1 MKYYYIIHKSKINEE
16 IIKEKN
22 RYKLFDDYQ
31 KKQEIINQLRQQ
43 YLYKEGEKYTFFPII
58 NNYIIKYR
66 NPFFINNVSTTEI
79 NNNKNIKNSFLPK
92 YNMTFEKIKYENKYI
107 NKNRYNKNQK
117 IKRVKIINHKN
128 PTKIII
134 IPNEYNYKNN
144 FLIKKRS
151 RSNFRKK
158 IKEEEVNNK
167 TQRKEMTLKTLINEE
182 KMKDKMINKKIK
194 NNISGN
200 NIRKLINTIFDES
213 PRNKTL
219 KRIKTENSLCF
230 TNDESNIFSNKKN
243 INNFKLDSDNSSI
256 FDNINYFLGKNKSN
270 TKSDNKIIS
279 IDISKIE
286 KKEDKNIGNTKFYI
300 KNNNN
305 NNYRKL
311 NINEYNKK
319 KQKGIVK
326 LIPIF
331 SNNKLNKN
339 NNKQIHLKKIK
350 LFDKFNKNKN
360 NNNIRYASDFNKTQI
375 NNKKI
380 YRNISFEI
388 KRKTKT
394 NNNAIFNQNEYDKK
408 DDDISFQSLSDS
420 KVLEIANT
428 YIDEYVNKN
437 EISEILTHKKLQNQ
451 NSS

>member
-128 PTKIII
+128 NTKIII

-151 RSNFRKK
+151 SPNFRKK

-167 TQRKEMTLKTLINEE
+167 TQRKEMTLKTLINGE

-200 NIRKLINTIFDES
+200 NIKKLINTIFDES

-243 INNFKLDSDNSSI
+243 INNFKLDSYNSSI

-270 TKSDNKIIS
+270 IKSDNKIRS

-286 KKEDKNIGNTKFYI
+286 KKEDKNIGNTKFYS
-300 KNNNN
+300 
-305 NNYRKL
+305 
-311 NINEYNKK
+311 NI
-319 KQKGIVK
+319 
-326 LIPIF
+326 
-331 SNNKLNKN
+331 
-339 NNKQIHLKKIK
+339 
-350 LFDKFNKNKN
+350 LFF
-360 NNNIRYASDFNKTQI
+360 
-375 NNKKI
+375 
-380 YRNISFEI
+380 
-388 KRKTKT
+388 
-394 NNNAIFNQNEYDKK
+394 
-408 DDDISFQSLSDS
+408 
-420 KVLEIANT
+420 
-428 YIDEYVNKN
+428 
-437 EISEILTHKKLQNQ
+437 
-451 NSS
+451 

>member
-1 MKYYYIIHKSKINEE
+1 
-16 IIKEKN
+16 
-22 RYKLFDDYQ
+22 
-31 KKQEIINQLRQQ
+31 
-43 YLYKEGEKYTFFPII
+43 
-58 NNYIIKYR
+58 
-66 NPFFINNVSTTEI
+66 
-79 NNNKNIKNSFLPK
+79 
-92 YNMTFEKIKYENKYI
+92 
-107 NKNRYNKNQK
+107 
-117 IKRVKIINHKN
+117 
-128 PTKIII
+128 
-134 IPNEYNYKNN
+134 
-144 FLIKKRS
+144 
-151 RSNFRKK
+151 
-158 IKEEEVNNK
+158 
-167 TQRKEMTLKTLINEE
+167 
-182 KMKDKMINKKIK
+182 MINKKIK

-200 NIRKLINTIFDES
+200 NIKKLINTIFDES

-243 INNFKLDSDNSSI
+243 NNNFKLDSDNSSI

-286 KKEDKNIGNTKFYI
+286 KKEDKNMGNTKFYI
-300 KNNNN
+300 KN

-311 NINEYNKK
+311 NINEYSKK
-319 KQKGIVK
+319 NQKGKIK
-326 LIPIF
+326 IIPIF
-331 SNNKLNKN
+331 SNNKLNTN
-339 NNKQIHLKKIK
+339 NNKQIHLKKIN
-350 LFDKFNKNKN
+350 LFNKINKNKN
-360 NNNIRYASDFNKTQI
+360 NNNNNIRYSSDFNKTQI

-394 NNNAIFNQNEYDKK
+394 NNNAVFNQNEYDKK

-437 EISEILTHKKLQNQ
+437 EVSEILTHKKLQNQ

>member
-1 MKYYYIIHKSKINEE
+1 
-16 IIKEKN
+16 
-22 RYKLFDDYQ
+22 
-31 KKQEIINQLRQQ
+31 
-43 YLYKEGEKYTFFPII
+43 
-58 NNYIIKYR
+58 
-66 NPFFINNVSTTEI
+66 
-79 NNNKNIKNSFLPK
+79 
-92 YNMTFEKIKYENKYI
+92 MTFEKIKYENKYI

-151 RSNFRKK
+151 SPNFRKE
-158 IKEEEVNNK
+158 IKKEEVNNK
-167 TQRKEMTLKTLINEE
+167 TQGKEMTLKTLINGE

-200 NIRKLINTIFDES
+200 NIKKLINTIFDES

-286 KKEDKNIGNTKFYI
+286 KKEDKNMGNTKFYI
-300 KNNNN
+300 KN

-311 NINEYNKK
+311 NINEYSKK
-319 KQKGIVK
+319 NQKGKIK
-326 LIPIF
+326 IIPIF
-331 SNNKLNKN
+331 SNNKLNTN
-339 NNKQIHLKKIK
+339 NNKQIHLKKIN
-350 LFDKFNKNKN
+350 LFNKINKNKN
-360 NNNIRYASDFNKTQI
+360 NNNNNIGYSSDFNKTQI

-394 NNNAIFNQNEYDKK
+394 KTNNNAIFNQNEYDKK
-408 DDDISFQSLSDS
+408 DNDISFQSLSDS

-437 EISEILTHKKLQNQ
+437 EVSEILTHKKLQNQ